1 MVVIKRQSQTQHL
14 GCLAPKSKLLTTAE
28 AAWDIARGG
37 RLSPA
42 PPTMVPVATLQNK
55 QEEGAPRIAG
65 HGWREGPGAGP
76 TIVGKHGEGT
86 GSENLHFPPLS

>member
-1 MVVIKRQSQTQHL
+1 MAVVKCQSQTQHL
-14 GCLAPKSKLLTTAE
+14 GRLAPKSKLLTTAE

-42 PPTMVPVATLQNK
+42 PPTTVPVATLQNK
-55 QEEGAPRIAG
+55 QEEGPPRITG

-76 TIVGKHGEGT
+76 TIVGHMGREREVKAFIF
-86 GSENLHFPPLS
+86 LL